1 MPEVGDDIDDA
12 DRVAALADRHREAW
26 EATLEDTEGLAAE
39 RRAEGYETLVIPAG
53 DTAPQ
58 APEHGDYDRFGL
70 VHVVPGNF
78 ADEFETLTDG
88 DFSAYD
94 CYRAESDGRV
104 FVVTELL
111 QEPADEVDADDA
123 RDDETEPVA
132 VYVVGTYE
140 LRHAGDL
147 IQTAVDQSAMY
158 THLERLD
165 GTHVASVV
173 HEDPEKFFPNVDR
186 FVDDE
191 E

>member
-1 MPEVGDDIDDA
+1 
-12 DRVAALADRHREAW
+12 
-26 EATLEDTEGLAAE
+26 
-39 RRAEGYETLVIPAG
+39 VIPAG

-58 APEHGDYDRFGL
+58 APEHGEYDRFGL
-70 VHVVPGNF
+70 VHVIPGNF
-78 ADEFETLTDG
+78 ADDFETLTDG

-104 FVVTELL
+104 FLVTELL
-111 QEPADEVDADDA
+111 QEPEDGDEAGLDADEVDEETADEVDTDTDA
-123 RDDETEPVA
+123 IDETDTHTETDAAGETDRVA

-147 IQTAVDQSAMY
+147 IETAVERSLMY

-165 GTHVASVV
+165 GSHVASVV
-173 HEDPEKFFPNVDR
+173 HEDPEKFFPHVDR